1 MIVSTEDILATFAD
15 RMRRTPQPVQWHGEG
30 DVYTH
35 TRMVCDAL
43 YSLREYTELPEYQR
57 NILLCAAMLHDIG
70 KTVTTGEIL
79 GSIEAPNHA
88 PAGSRMA
95 REYLWRQF
103 GICGTADNMHFRE
116 AVALLI
122 RYHSF
127 PPHAIDADDGTR
139 RLHRIAS
146 NALLVPHFSI
156 RMLCMLS
163 RADMLGRI
171 CADKDDM
178 LDRIALCEEM
188 AKEEECFD
196 TVYPFP
202 DGHTRHAYLSGRDV
216 WKGQTLHNDNW
227 GTVYLMS
234 GLPGTGKDTWI
245 QRNLPDIPMISL
257 DDIRRTNRISPE
269 ANQGQVANMAKDIA
283 RGYLRR
289 HIPFVWNA
297 TNITQTMRR
306 QLVDLFETYGA
317 RVHIVYLETGR
328 ETQTARNA
336 SRRDAVPQHIID
348 SMLGKLVLPEAFEA
362 TNVEWLT
369 V

>member
-1 MIVSTEDILATFAD
+1 MIIPTEDILAPFAD
-15 RMRRTPQPVQWHGEG
+15 TMRRTPQPVQWHGEG

-43 YSLREYTELPEYQR
+43 CSLREYTELPEYRR

-79 GSIEAPNHA
+79 GSVEAPNHA
-88 PAGSRMA
+88 PAGSRIA
-95 REYLWRQF
+95 REYLWKRF
-103 GICGTADNMHFRE
+103 GLCGSPEAMRFRE

-127 PPHAIDADDGTR
+127 PPHAIDADDGAR
-139 RLHRIAS
+139 RLHLIAS
-146 NALLVPHFSI
+146 NAILVPHFSI
-156 RMLCMLS
+156 RMLCILA

-196 TVYPFP
+196 AAYPFP
-202 DGHTRHAYLSGRDV
+202 DDYTRHAYLSGRDV
-216 WKGQTLHNDNW
+216 WKGQSLHDDTRC
-227 GTVYLMS
+227 TVYLMS

-245 QRNLPDIPMISL
+245 ERNLPDIPMISL
-257 DDIRRTNRISPE
+257 DDIRRANRISPD
-269 ANQGQVANMAKDIA
+269 ANQGRVGNIAKDMA
-283 RGYLRR
+283 RAYLRR
-289 HIPFVWNA
+289 HTPFVWNA

-328 ETQTARNA
+328 ETQIARNA
-336 SRRDAVPQHIID
+336 SRSDAVPQHVVD
-348 SMLGKLVLPEAFEA
+348 SMLGKLALPEAFEA
-362 TNVEWLT
+362 SDVKWLA